1 MMRPTKRLESTS
13 SRISRRRGLATATAA
28 TLTIVPRHVLGGT
41 GQTPP
46 SDKLH
51 IAGVGI
57 GGQGGWD
64 LEQVNSEN
72 IVALCDVDWDYAG
85 HTFKKYPQVAKYKDF
100 RQMFDKEKGIDAVV
114 VGTPDHVHAVVSM
127 AAIKLGK
134 HVYCEKPL
142 TRTGS
147 CSWGTTAR
155 CSSRAGAGTVR
166 DCFRN
171 SGCMTTSVR
180 PRPCRVLSDTTG
192 SGWRRAKRGPR
203 RGPAS
208 IWPAP

>member
-1 MMRPTKRLESTS
+1 MKRSAKRHESTS
-13 SRISRRRGLATATAA
+13 PPITRRQCLATAAAA
-28 TLTIVPRHVLGGT
+28 TLTIVPRHVLGGA

-64 LEQVNSEN
+64 LEQVNTEN

-85 HTFKKYPQVAKYKDF
+85 HTFQKYPQAAKYKDF

-114 VGTPDHVHAVVSM
+114 VGTPDHAHAVVSM

-142 TRTGS
+142 MRTGS
-147 CSWGTTAR
+147 YSWGTKAR

-166 DCFRN
+166 GCFR
-171 SGCMTTSVR
+171 
-180 PRPCRVLSDTTG
+180 
-192 SGWRRAKRGPR
+192 GWRRAERGPR
-203 RGPAS
+203 RGAPS
-208 IWPAP
+208 ILPAP